1 VIETLFTWATLIGN
15 LVFAAV
21 MLFML
26 VGLAVACIMTIFR
39 R

>member
-1 VIETLFTWATLIGN
+1 MIEDLFNWGTLIGH
-15 LVFAAV
+15 LIFLAV